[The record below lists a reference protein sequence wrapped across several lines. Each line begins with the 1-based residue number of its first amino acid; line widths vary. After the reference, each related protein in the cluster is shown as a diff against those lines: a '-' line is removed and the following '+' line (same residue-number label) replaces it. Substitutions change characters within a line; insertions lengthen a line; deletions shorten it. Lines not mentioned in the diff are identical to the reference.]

1 MFKILL
7 ITRLSYQKRIVN
19 LTLTLSRNHNL
30 TITKKMKNKYTKLSL
45 LFLLFMGL
53 FQNIIAQKIAC
64 GTPALTNEQ
73 RREILVQRS
82 RYEKIVNS
90 SRMAADTGITYL
102 PVRINIF
109 RNNDQTGGLSLQ
121 EMNDG
126 MSKVN
131 KTFLKAGK
139 GIQFYLA
146 GEKPNYADDS
156 TFATFLSEAKDAN
169 GKTIEERANAKFLV
183 KNAINLY
190 SAGRVTAGK
199 KELGGYAYFPRA
211 DNGSNLIVMS
221 NSVFNDKDNTL
232 THEFGHFF
240 SLPHTFDR
248 TSSADISERELV
260 TRLKTETKGRKPANC
275 DTGGDM
281 ICDTPSDPYDFKPK
295 VVNCVYAD
303 TTIKDANG
311 DLYNPM
317 TNNIMDYYF
326 CTSVVLTPG
335 QFNVMGGAALS
346 ARMSKENEYNF
357 RPDSTWKPTVVIN
370 PTIAKIKADSLSN
383 VTITW
388 KDNSTNE
395 MGFFVER
402 ATNFKGPFVAV
413 GGTAPDSTVFVD
425 RKVASNMK
433 YYYRIKPSNTTINSL
448 SGVDSVT
455 VGQVQKAV
463 SGLVCLPKYVNSCLQ
478 GDGIRN
484 FTLRGVDSTGIKN
497 ESSCDS
503 GSYSNFTKLSA
514 DVVKEKK
521 YLFSLGNKWSQREVY
536 FPQSVAIWLDSDKN
550 GEFTGTKP
558 GENEMIYRGTILA
571 GKLSDSLLI
580 PKIAKGK
587 YTLRIRIRRASY
599 GAVSDACE
607 LYEHYGESEDYSLEV
622 KDSAR
627 IKQSIQPSMRL
638 ASFLDEIK
646 EDSKTIYPNPSD
658 GNQIYV
664 MTDESDEAK
673 ISMYDLNGREI
684 KTLQNPMSQYVV
696 SIRPNE
702 NLKIGTYVI
711 IVQEAKNIK
720 QHKMSVIK

>member
-1 MFKILL
+1 
-7 ITRLSYQKRIVN
+7 
-19 LTLTLSRNHNL
+19 
-30 TITKKMKNKYTKLSL
+30 MKNKYTNLSL
-45 LFLLFMGL
+45 VILFFLSV
-53 FQNIIAQKIAC
+53 FQSINAQKVAC

-73 RREILVQRS
+73 RREILIQRS
-82 RYEKIVNS
+82 RYEKSGKS
-90 SRMAADTGITYL
+90 SRAASDTGITYI

-126 MSKVN
+126 MSKAN

-156 TFATFLSEAKDAN
+156 TLATFLSEAKDAS
-169 GKTIEERANAKFLV
+169 GKTTQERATAKFSV
-183 KNAINLY
+183 KNAINLF
-190 SAGRVTAGK
+190 SAGRLVAGK
-199 KELGGYAYFPRA
+199 KELGGYAYFPRT
-211 DNGSNLIVMS
+211 DNGSNLIVMA

-232 THEFGHFF
+232 AHEFGHYF

-248 TSSADISERELV
+248 TSSEDMSERELV

-295 VVNCVYAD
+295 VVNCAYAD

-326 CTSVVLTPG
+326 CTSVVLTAG
-335 QFNVMGGAALS
+335 QFNVMGGSALS
-346 ARMSKENEYNF
+346 ARMSKDAEYNF
-357 RPDSTWKPTVVIN
+357 RPDSTWKPTIVIN
-370 PTIAKIKADSLSN
+370 PIIAKPKADSLNN

-388 KDNSTNE
+388 KDNSSNE

-425 RKVASNMK
+425 RKVANNMK

-448 SGVDSVT
+448 SKVDSVT
-455 VGQVQKAV
+455 VGEIQKPI

-478 GDGIRN
+478 GDGISN
-484 FTLRGVDSTGIKN
+484 FTLQGVDSTGIKN

-503 GSYSNFTKLSA
+503 GSYSNFSKLSA
-514 DVVKEKK
+514 DVVKGKK
-521 YLFSLGNKWSQREVY
+521 YLFSIGNKWSKQEVY
-536 FPQSVAIWLDSDKN
+536 FPQSVAIWMDVDKN

-558 GENEMIYRGTILA
+558 GESEMIYRGTILA

-580 PKIAKGK
+580 PKIVGGK
-587 YTLRIRIRRASY
+587 YTVRIRIRRASY
-599 GAVSDACE
+599 GIVNNACE
-607 LYEHYGESEDYSLEV
+607 LYEHYGEGEDYSLVV

-627 IKQSIQPSMRL
+627 TKQSTPVSLRVDNLQS
-638 ASFLDEIK
+638 ETK
-646 EDSKTIYPNPSD
+646 EDSKKIYPNPSD

-664 MTDESDEAK
+664 MTDNSDEAK
-673 ISMYDLNGREI
+673 ISMYDLAGREVQ
-684 KTLQNPMSQYVV
+684 TLQNPMSQYVM
-696 SIRPNE
+696 SIKPNE
-702 NLKIGTYVI
+702 NLKIGTYI
-711 IVQEAKNIK
+711 ILVQEGKNIK
-720 QHKMSVIK
+720 KYKMSVMK

>member
-1 MFKILL
+1 
-7 ITRLSYQKRIVN
+7 
-19 LTLTLSRNHNL
+19 
-30 TITKKMKNKYTKLSL
+30 MKNKYSNFSL
-45 LFLLFMGL
+45 IIFFILGV
-53 FQNIIAQKIAC
+53 FQLTNAQKMAC
-64 GTPALTNEQ
+64 GTPALTNQQ
-73 RREILVQRS
+73 RKEILVQRS
-82 RYEKIVNS
+82 RYEKNLKS
-90 SRMAADTGITYL
+90 SRITTDSGITYL

-156 TFATFLSEAKDAN
+156 TFAIFLSEVKDAS
-169 GKTIEERANAKFLV
+169 GKTTEERANANFLV

-190 SAGRVTAGK
+190 SAGRVTSGK
-199 KELGGYAYFPRA
+199 KELGGYAYFPRI

-232 THEFGHFF
+232 THEFGHYFG
-240 SLPHTFDR
+240 LPHTFDR
-248 TSSADISERELV
+248 TNSEDVSERELV

-295 VVNCVYAD
+295 VVNCVYSD

-317 TNNIMDYYF
+317 VNNIMDYYF

-346 ARMSKENEYNF
+346 ARLSKEAEYNF
-357 RPDSTWKPTVVIN
+357 RPDSTWKPTIVAN
-370 PTIAKIKADSLSN
+370 PIISKPTVDSLNN

-388 KDNSTNE
+388 KDASNNE

-402 ATNFKGPFVAV
+402 ATNIKGPFVAV

-425 RKVASNMK
+425 KNVARNMK

-448 SGVDSVT
+448 SKVDSVT
-455 VGQVQKAV
+455 VGQIFKAL
-463 SGLVCLPKYVNSCLQ
+463 SGLVCLPKYINSCLQ

-503 GSYSNFTKLSA
+503 GSYSNFTNLSA
-514 DVVKEKK
+514 DVVKGKK
-521 YLFSLGNKWSQREVY
+521 YLFSIGNKWSQQEVY
-536 FPQSVAIWLDSDKN
+536 FPQSVAIWIDTDKN
-550 GEFTGTKP
+550 GEFTGSKP
-558 GENEMIYRGTILA
+558 GESEMIFRGTILA

-580 PKIAKGK
+580 PKIAGGK

-599 GAVSDACE
+599 GVVNDACN
-607 LYEHYGESEDYSLEV
+607 LYEHYGEGEDYSLV
-622 KDSAR
+622 LKDSAR
-627 IKQSIQPSMRL
+627 TTMSILPGMRV
-638 ASFLDEIK
+638 ASFESDIK
-646 EDSKTIYPNPSD
+646 EDAKTIYPNPTD
-658 GNQIYV
+658 GNQIFV

-673 ISMYDLNGREI
+673 ITMYDLTGREI
-684 KTLQNPMSQYVV
+684 QTLQNPMSQYVV
-696 SIRPNE
+696 SLKPNE
-702 NLKIGTYVI
+702 NLKIGTYI
-711 IVQEAKNIK
+711 IVVQEGTNVK
-720 QHKMSVIK
+720 QHKMLVVK

>member
-1 MFKILL
+1 
-7 ITRLSYQKRIVN
+7 
-19 LTLTLSRNHNL
+19 
-30 TITKKMKNKYTKLSL
+30 MKNKYTQLSL
-45 LFLLFMGL
+45 IMLSFLGIFHT
-53 FQNIIAQKIAC
+53 IKAQKMAC
-64 GTPALTNEQ
+64 GTPALTTQQ
-73 RREILVQRS
+73 RKEILTQRS
-82 RYEKIVNS
+82 HYERAIMS
-90 SRMAADTGITYL
+90 SRTASDSGITYL

-131 KTFLKAGK
+131 KTFLKAGR

-169 GKTIEERANAKFLV
+169 GKTTEERAVAKFAV
-183 KNAINLY
+183 KNAINLF

-199 KELGGYAYFPRA
+199 KELGGYAYFPRT

-232 THEFGHFF
+232 THEFGHYFG
-240 SLPHTFDR
+240 LPHTFDR
-248 TSSADISERELV
+248 TNSEDISERELV

-295 VVNCVYAD
+295 VVNCVYSD
-303 TTIKDANG
+303 TTLRDANG

-335 QFNVMGGAALS
+335 QLGVMGGVALS
-346 ARMSKENEYNF
+346 ARMSKEAEYNF
-357 RPDSTWKPTVVIN
+357 RPDSTWKPTVVVSPI
-370 PTIAKIKADSLSN
+370 IAKPTVDSLNN

-388 KDNSTNE
+388 KDNSKNE

-402 ATNFKGPFVAV
+402 ATNIKGPFVAV

-425 RKVASNMK
+425 KNVARNMK

-448 SGVDSVT
+448 SKVDSVT
-455 VGQVQKAV
+455 VGQIFKNL

-478 GDGIRN
+478 GDGIQN

-514 DVVKEKK
+514 DVVKGKK
-521 YLFSLGNKWSQREVY
+521 YLFSIGNKWSRQEVY

-550 GEFTGTKP
+550 GEFTGSKP
-558 GENEMIYRGTILA
+558 GESEMIFRGTILA

-580 PKIAKGK
+580 PKITNGK

-599 GAVSDACE
+599 GAVTDACD
-607 LYEHYGESEDYSLEV
+607 LYEHYGEGEDYSLVV

-627 IKQSIQPSMRL
+627 TKMSIQPSMRV
-638 ASFLDEIK
+638 ASFEPEIK
-646 EDSKTIYPNPSD
+646 EDSKTIYPNPTD
-658 GNQIYV
+658 GNQIFV
-664 MTDESDEAK
+664 MTEESDNAK
-673 ISMYDLNGREI
+673 ITLYDLTGREI
-684 KTLQNPMSQYVV
+684 QTLQNPMSQYVV
-696 SIRPNE
+696 SLKPNE

-711 IVQEAKNIK
+711 VVQEGKKVK
-720 QHKMSVIK
+720 QHKMSVVK

>member
-1 MFKILL
+1 
-7 ITRLSYQKRIVN
+7 
-19 LTLTLSRNHNL
+19 
-30 TITKKMKNKYTKLSL
+30 MKNRYTKLFLIIL
-45 LFLLFMGL
+45 LFLGI
-53 FQNIIAQKIAC
+53 FQSINAQKAAC
-64 GTPALTNEQ
+64 GTPALTNQQ
-73 RREILVQRS
+73 RKEILVQRNQ
-82 RYEKIVNS
+82 YEKIVKS
-90 SRMAADTGITYL
+90 SRTASDTGITYL

-109 RNNDQTGGLSLQ
+109 RNNDQTQGLSLQ

-131 KTFLKAGK
+131 NAFIKAGK

-169 GKTIEERANAKFLV
+169 GKTTEQRATAKFSV
-183 KNAINLY
+183 KNAINVF
-190 SAGRVTAGK
+190 SAGRLVAGK

-211 DNGSNLIVMS
+211 DNGSNLIVMA

-232 THEFGHFF
+232 THEFGHYFG
-240 SLPHTFDR
+240 LPHTFDR
-248 TSSADISERELV
+248 TSSEDISERELV

-281 ICDTPSDPYDFKPK
+281 ICDTPSDPYEFKPK
-295 VVNCVYAD
+295 VVNCAYAD

-326 CTSVVLTPG
+326 CTSVVLTAG
-335 QFNVMGGAALS
+335 QFNVMGGSALS
-346 ARMSKENEYNF
+346 ARMSKDAEYNF
-357 RPDSTWKPTVVIN
+357 RPDSTWKPTIVIN
-370 PTIAKIKADSLSN
+370 PIIAKPKADSLNN

-388 KDNSTNE
+388 KDNSSNE

-425 RKVASNMK
+425 RRVANNMK

-448 SGVDSVT
+448 SKVDSIT
-455 VGQVQKAV
+455 VGEIQKSV

-478 GDGIRN
+478 GDGIKN
-484 FTLRGVDSTGIKN
+484 FTLQGVDSTGIKN

-514 DVVKEKK
+514 DVVKGKK
-521 YLFSLGNKWSQREVY
+521 YLFSIGNKWSKQEVY
-536 FPQSVAIWLDSDKN
+536 FPQSVAIWMDSDKN

-558 GENEMIYRGTILA
+558 GESEMIYRGTIVA

-580 PKIAKGK
+580 PKIVGGK
-587 YTLRIRIRRASY
+587 YIVRIRIRRASY
-599 GAVSDACE
+599 GVVNNACE
-607 LYEHYGESEDYSLEV
+607 LYEHYGEGEDYSLVV

-627 IKQSIQPSMRL
+627 TKQSIPVSLRVENLQS
-638 ASFLDEIK
+638 ETK
-646 EDSKTIYPNPSD
+646 EDSQTIYPNPSD
-658 GNQIYV
+658 GNQIYI
-664 MTDESDEAK
+664 MANDSDEAK
-673 ISMYDLNGREI
+673 ISMYDLAGREI
-684 KTLQNPMSQYVV
+684 QTLQNPMSQYVV

-702 NLKIGTYVI
+702 NLKIGTYII
-711 IVQEAKNIK
+711 IVQEGKTVK
-720 QHKMSVIK
+720 HHKMSVMK

>member
-1 MFKILL
+1 
-7 ITRLSYQKRIVN
+7 
-19 LTLTLSRNHNL
+19 
-30 TITKKMKNKYTKLSL
+30 MKNKYKRLSL
-45 LFLLFMGL
+45 IILLFSGI
-53 FQNIIAQKIAC
+53 FQSINAQKVAC
-64 GTPALTNEQ
+64 GTPALTNQQ
-73 RREILVQRS
+73 RKEILVQRS
-82 RYEKIVNS
+82 KYEKIVKS
-90 SRMAADTGITYL
+90 SRTTSDTGITYL

-169 GKTIEERANAKFLV
+169 GKTTEERANAKFLV

-199 KELGGYAYFPRA
+199 KELGGFAYFPRA

-232 THEFGHFF
+232 THEFGHYFG
-240 SLPHTFDR
+240 LPHTFDR
-248 TSSADISERELV
+248 TNSEDISERELV

-335 QFNVMGGAALS
+335 QFNVMGGVALS
-346 ARMSKENEYNF
+346 ARLSKEAEYNF
-357 RPDSTWKPTVVIN
+357 RPDSTWKPTVVIK
-370 PTIAKIKADSLSN
+370 PTIAKPKSDSLN
-383 VTITW
+383 NITITW
-388 KDNSTNE
+388 KDNSKNE

-402 ATNFKGPFVAV
+402 ATNLKGPFIAV
-413 GGTAPDSTVFVD
+413 GGTAPDSTTFVD
-425 RKVASNMK
+425 MKVGNNMR

-455 VGQVQKAV
+455 VGEIQKPV

-478 GDGIRN
+478 GDGIKN
-484 FTLRGVDSTGIKN
+484 FTLQGVDNTNIKN

-503 GSYSNFTKLSA
+503 GSYSNFTNLSA
-514 DVVKEKK
+514 DVVKGKK
-521 YLFSLGNKWSQREVY
+521 HLFSIGNKWSKQEVY
-536 FPQSVAIWLDSDKN
+536 FPQSVAIWIDSDKN

-558 GENEMIYRGTILA
+558 NESEMVFRGTILA

-580 PKIAKGK
+580 PKIASGK
-587 YTLRIRIRRASY
+587 YTVRIRIRRASY
-599 GAVSDACE
+599 GAVSNACE
-607 LYEHYGESEDYSLEV
+607 LYEHYGEGEDYSLV
-622 KDSAR
+622 IKDSAR
-627 IKQSIQPSMRL
+627 TKQSIPVSLRAENLQS
-638 ASFLDEIK
+638 EIK
-646 EDSKTIYPNPSD
+646 EDAKTIYPNPSD

-664 MTDESDEAK
+664 MADDSEEAK
-673 ISMYDLNGREI
+673 ISMYDLSGREI
-684 KTLQNPMSQYVV
+684 QTLQNPMSQYVV
-696 SIRPNE
+696 SIKPNE
-702 NLKIGTYVI
+702 SLKIGTYII
-711 IVQEAKNIK
+711 IVQEGKNIK
-720 QHKMSVIK
+720 KHKMSVMK